1 MNEFA
6 VELRHVDKEF
16 PIRRGVVGGAA
27 AVKDVSLSLRAGE
40 FFTMLGPSGCG
51 KTTTLR
57 MIAGF
62 EAPTRGQVL
71 IQGQPMTHVPPHRRP
86 VNMVFQNYA
95 LFPHLSVLQNVAFGL
110 AVKRV
115 PGPERDKRARA
126 ALELVRLPAMAERR
140 PSQLSG
146 GQQQRVALAR
156 ALVNQPAVL
165 LLDEPLGALDL
176 LLRKEMQ
183 IELKHLQTQVGITFV
198 YVTHD
203 QEEALTMSD
212 RIAVMNEGRV
222 LQVDEPATLYEHPAT
237 RFVASFVGETN
248 FLSAKVLGYGAGT
261 AELAVGGSSLALVV
275 PVNGVRPPAGE
286 NVTLAVRPE
295 RVRLAHA
302 SELAA
307 RQPAEGQPAG
317 EWTLAG
323 TVREAV
329 YLGPDPRYVIGLPS
343 GEKVVARLQNT
354 AEHQRGAFT
363 AGEPVRVWCAP
374 EDARLL
380 AD

>member
-1 MNEFA
+1 
-6 VELRHVDKEF
+6 
-16 PIRRGVVGGAA
+16 
-27 AVKDVSLSLRAGE
+27 
-40 FFTMLGPSGCG
+40 
-51 KTTTLR
+51 
-57 MIAGF
+57 
-62 EAPTRGQVL
+62 
-71 IQGQPMTHVPPHRRP
+71 MTHVPPHRRP

-115 PGPERDKRARA
+115 PGPERIKRARE
-126 ALELVRLPAMAERR
+126 ALELVRLPAQADRR
-140 PSQLSG
+140 PSELSG

-156 ALVNQPAVL
+156 ALVNKPAVL

-203 QEEALTMSD
+203 QEEALAMSD
-212 RIAVMNEGRV
+212 RIAVMNDGRV
-222 LQVDEPATLYEHPAT
+222 LQMDEPATLYEHPAS

-248 FLSAKVLGYGAGT
+248 FLSARVLGYGSGT
-261 AELAVGGSSLALVV
+261 AEVAVGADRLVV
-275 PVNGVRPPAGE
+275 PTNGVRPPAGE
-286 NVTLAVRPE
+286 SITLAVRPE
-295 RVRLAHA
+295 RVQLAHA
-302 SELAA
+302 NGAGAA
-307 RQPAEGQPAG
+307 VGQWA
-317 EWTLAG
+317 LAG

-329 YLGPDPRYVIGLPS
+329 YLGTDTRYVVGLPG

-354 AEHQRGAFT
+354 GEHQRGAFT
-363 AGEPVRVWCAP
+363 PGEEVRVWCKT

>member
-1 MNEFA
+1 MSDFA
-6 VELRHVDKEF
+6 VELRHVHKEF
-16 PIRRGVVGGAA
+16 PDRRGSPGGVA
-27 AVKDVSLSLRAGE
+27 AVRDVSLTLRPGE
-40 FFTMLGPSGCG
+40 FFTLLGPSGCG

-62 EAPTRGQVL
+62 ETPTRGELL

-95 LFPHLSVLQNVAFGL
+95 LFPHLNVLQNVAFGL

-115 PGPERDKRARA
+115 PGPEREKRARA
-126 ALELVRLPAMAERR
+126 ALELVRLPALAERR
-140 PSQLSG
+140 PSELSG

-183 IELKHLQTQVGITFV
+183 IQLKHLQTQVGITFV

-203 QEEALTMSD
+203 QEEALAMSD
-212 RIAVMNEGRV
+212 RIAVMSEGRV
-222 LQVDEPATLYEHPAT
+222 LQVDEPAALYEHPAT

-248 FLSAKVLGYGAGT
+248 FLSATVIGNGGGTTEVSIGAASLPAVADPVGR
-261 AELAVGGSSLALVV
+261 LAV
-275 PVNGVRPPAGE
+275 PTNGFRPSAGQS
-286 NVTLAVRPE
+286 VTLAVRPE

-302 SELAA
+302 
-307 RQPAEGQPAG
+307 GQPAG
-317 EWTLAG
+317 EWALAG

-329 YLGPDPRYVIGLPS
+329 YLGTDTRYVVGLPS

-354 AEHQRGAFT
+354 SDHERGAFT
-363 AGEPVRVWCAP
+363 AGEAVLVWCQP

-380 AD
+380 AE